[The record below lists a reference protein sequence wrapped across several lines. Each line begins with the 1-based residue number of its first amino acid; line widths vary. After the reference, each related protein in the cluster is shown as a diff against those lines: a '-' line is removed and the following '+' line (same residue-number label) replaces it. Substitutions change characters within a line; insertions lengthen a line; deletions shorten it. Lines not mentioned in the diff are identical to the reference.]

1 MRKLIQ
7 LKLKILSQLILKKY
21 KPEIIG
27 ITGSVGKTGAKEAVY
42 AVLSS
47 KYNVRRNVKNYNN
60 EIGLPLTIIGS
71 ESPGKSI
78 IGWILVFIKAI
89 KLILIINKN
98 YPKILIL
105 EMATDKPGD
114 MKYLNKIAKCR
125 IGIITRIGS
134 SHIKYFNSIK
144 NIAKEKSL
152 LIKNLPQSGTA
163 ILNYDD
169 ELTLAMKELTNAN
182 ILTYGLRE
190 GSKVRAREIAL
201 SLNKSINA
209 YDLVGISFKISYE
222 NSIIPVILPNIIS
235 KSSVYSVLIGACAG
249 IIYDVNL
256 IAISQSIKNINMPK
270 GRMNA
275 IRGIKNTLIID
286 DSYNSSPES
295 SMVAID
301 SIKDI
306 PLRANAEKYAVLGD
320 MLELGSYSEE
330 WHKQVGKYL
339 AKAGIDKLITVGER
353 SRDIDR
359 GALDAGMASNNI
371 FHFSNLRQAGIFIQ
385 NRIKE
390 GDLILV
396 KGSQG
401 VRMEKIVLEI
411 MAEPLRA
418 PELLIRQDK
427 QWAQ

>member
-201 SLNKSINA
+201 SFNKSINA

-249 IIYDVNL
+249 IIYDINL

-371 FHFSNLRQAGIFIQ
+371 FHFSNF
-385 NRIKE
+385 
-390 GDLILV
+390 
-396 KGSQG
+396 
-401 VRMEKIVLEI
+401 
-411 MAEPLRA
+411 
-418 PELLIRQDK
+418 
-427 QWAQ
+427 